1 MKLYIKIAILFLIV
15 LALFSCGSQR
25 KSSASFSAEIE
36 NGTLMITNENIR
48 KIDKKLLASDSLRNV
63 IIEQCG
69 LRRIKFPRGNKIESI
84 KLFNNDFK
92 RIPSSIRHCKN
103 LEHLDLEHNRIKHI
117 PRFIAQLDSLRSL
130 DLNHNRLKLS
140 KSDIKHASKVKKL
153 SIGGNNIEKLPE
165 NIGILQCTNLNLGK
179 NKLSSLPASFADLKQ
194 VHHLIFYENEFVKI
208 PEEISGFENLQHL
221 DFYKNHIKEIPDF
234 VGNYE
239 NLRYLYLSYNDI
251 ETIPDTLRALSS
263 LTYFYIHHNKILN
276 LPNWIVELDSLE
288 RLGVGYNKLIS
299 MPDMSG
305 MPSLIE
311 LNCEG
316 NLLEEFPWKLVEK
329 PGMQFL
335 IVRDN
340 LFELK
345 EEEIEILSKPRGVVI
360 VF

>member
-1 MKLYIKIAILFLIV
+1 MKWFIKILILFIALM
-15 LALFSCGSQR
+15 LLFSCSTQR
-25 KSSASFSAEIE
+25 STSVPFSAEIE
-36 NGTLMITNENIR
+36 NGTLMITKENIR

-84 KLFNNDFK
+84 KLFDNNFK
-92 RIPSSIRHCKN
+92 RIPPSIKNCKN

-130 DLNHNRLKLS
+130 DLNHNQLKLTE
-140 KSDIKHASKVKKL
+140 SDIKHASKVKKL

-179 NKLSSLPASFADLKQ
+179 NHLSELPASFADLKQ
-194 VHHLIFYENEFVKI
+194 VHHLIFYENEFVTI

-234 VGNYE
+234 VGNFE
-239 NLRYLYLSYNDI
+239 NLHYLYLSYNEI

-263 LTYFYIHHNKILN
+263 LTYFYIHHNKIVT

-288 RLGVGYNKLIS
+288 RFGVGYNKLIS
-299 MPDMSG
+299 MPDMSE

-316 NLLEEFPWKLVEK
+316 NLLEEFPWKLVFK

-340 LFELK
+340 LFELSD
-345 EEEIEILSKPRGVVI
+345 EEIEILQQPHGVVI
-360 VF
+360 SL

>member
-84 KLFNNDFK
+84 KLFDNNFK
-92 RIPSSIRHCKN
+92 RIPRSIKNCKN

-130 DLNHNRLKLS
+130 DLNHNRLKLTE
-140 KSDIKHASKVKKL
+140 SDVRHASKVKKL

-194 VHHLIFYENEFVKI
+194 VHHLIFYENEFVTI
-208 PEEISGFENLQHL
+208 PEEIAGFENLQHL

-234 VGNYE
+234 IGNYE
-239 NLRYLYLSYNDI
+239 NLRYLYLSYNEI
-251 ETIPDTLRALSS
+251 EEIPDTLRNLKN
-263 LTYFYIHHNKILN
+263 LNYFYIHHNKILTI
-276 LPNWIVELDSLE
+276 PDWIVEMDSLE
-288 RLGVGYNKLIS
+288 RFGVGYNKLIS
-299 MPDMSG
+299 MPDMSE

-345 EEEIEILSKPRGVVI
+345 EEEIEFLSQPRTMVI
-360 VF
+360 IF

>member
-1 MKLYIKIAILFLIV
+1 MRLYIKILYLILTLM
-15 LALFSCGSQR
+15 LLFSCGTQR
-25 KSSASFSAEIE
+25 STSVPFSAEIVD
-36 NGTLMITNENIR
+36 GTLMITNKNIR
-48 KIDKKLLASDSLRNV
+48 KIDKKLLASDSLRTV

-69 LRRIKFPRGNKIESI
+69 LRRIKFPKGNKIESI
-84 KLFNNDFK
+84 KLFDNKLK
-92 RIPSSIRHCKN
+92 RVPPSIRHCKN
-103 LEHLDLEHNRIKHI
+103 LVHLDLEHNQIKHI
-117 PRFIAQLDSLRSL
+117 PSFIADLDSLRSL

-140 KSDIKHASKVKKL
+140 KSDIKHAAKVKKL

-179 NKLSSLPASFADLKQ
+179 NKLRSLPASFADLKQ
-194 VHHLIFYENEFVKI
+194 VHHLIFYENEFVTV

-234 VGNYE
+234 IGNFE
-239 NLRYLYLSYNDI
+239 KLKYLYLSYNEI
-251 ETIPDTLRALSS
+251 ELIPDTLRNLKN
-263 LTYFYIHHNKILN
+263 LKYFYIHHNKIVT
-276 LPNWIVELDSLE
+276 LPDWIVKLDSLE

-299 MPDMSG
+299 IPDMSE
-305 MPSLIE
+305 MPALIE

-316 NLLEEFPWKLVEK
+316 NLLEEFPWELVEK

-345 EEEIEILSKPRGVVI
+345 EEEIEFLSQPRTMMI
-360 VF
+360 IF

>member
-1 MKLYIKIAILFLIV
+1 MKWCIKILVILLIV
-15 LALFSCGSQR
+15 MLLFSCGTQR
-25 KSSASFSAEIE
+25 NSCDSFSAEIE
-36 NGTLMITNENIR
+36 NGTLMITNKNIR
-48 KIDKKLLASDSLRNV
+48 KIGKKLLASDSLRTV

-69 LRRIKFPRGNKIESI
+69 LRRIKFPKGNKIESI
-84 KLFNNDFK
+84 KLFDNNLK
-92 RIPSSIRHCKN
+92 RIPPSIKRCKN
-103 LEHLDLEHNRIKHI
+103 LVHLDLEHNQIRHI
-117 PRFIAQLDSLRSL
+117 PRFIANLDSLRSL

-140 KSDIKHASKVKKL
+140 KSDVKHASKVKKL

-194 VHHLIFYENEFVKI
+194 VHHLIFYENEFVTV

-234 VGNYE
+234 IGNFE
-239 NLRYLYLSYNDI
+239 KLKYLYLSYNEI
-251 ETIPDTLRALSS
+251 ESIPDTLRNLKN
-263 LTYFYIHHNKILN
+263 LKYFYIHHNKIVT
-276 LPNWIVELDSLE
+276 LPDWIVKLDSLE

-299 MPDMSG
+299 IPDMSE
-305 MPSLIE
+305 MPALIE

-345 EEEIEILSKPRGVVI
+345 EEEIEVLSQPHGVVI
-360 VF
+360 IF

>member
-1 MKLYIKIAILFLIV
+1 MKWFIKILFLFIA
-15 LALFSCGSQR
+15 LMLLFSCSTQR
-25 KSSASFSAEIE
+25 STSVPFSAEIE
-36 NGTLMITNENIR
+36 NGTLMITKENIR

-63 IIEQCG
+63 IIEQCC

-84 KLFNNDFK
+84 KLFDNNFK
-92 RIPSSIRHCKN
+92 RVPPSIKHCKN

-130 DLNHNRLKLS
+130 DLNHNQLKLTE
-140 KSDIKHASKVKKL
+140 SDVKHAAKVKKL

-179 NKLSSLPASFADLKQ
+179 NHLSELPASFADLKQ
-194 VHHLIFYENEFVKI
+194 LKHLIFYENEFVTI

-234 VGNYE
+234 IGNYK
-239 NLRYLYLSYNDI
+239 NLHYLYLSYNEI

-276 LPNWIVELDSLE
+276 LPNWIVKLDSLE

-299 MPDMSG
+299 IPDLSE

-316 NLLEEFPWKLVEK
+316 NLLEDFPWKLVFK
-329 PGMQFL
+329 PGMQML

-340 LFELK
+340 LFELT
-345 EEEIEILSKPRGVVI
+345 EEEIEFLSKPREVLI
-360 VF
+360 IF

>member
-1 MKLYIKIAILFLIV
+1 MKWFIKILILFIALM
-15 LALFSCGSQR
+15 LLFSCSTQR
-25 KSSASFSAEIE
+25 STSVPFSAEIE
-36 NGTLMITNENIR
+36 NGTLMITKENIR
-48 KIDKKLLASDSLRNV
+48 KIDKKVLASDSLRNV

-69 LRRIKFPRGNKIESI
+69 LRRIKFPKGNKIESI
-84 KLFNNDFK
+84 KLFDNNFK
-92 RIPSSIRHCKN
+92 RIPRSIKNCKN
-103 LEHLDLEHNRIKHI
+103 LEHLDLEHNQIKHI
-117 PRFIAQLDSLRSL
+117 PRFIADLDSLRSL
-130 DLNHNRLKLS
+130 DLNHNRLKLTE
-140 KSDIKHASKVKKL
+140 SDVRHASKVKKL

-194 VHHLIFYENEFVKI
+194 VHHLIFYENEFVTI
-208 PEEISGFENLQHL
+208 PEEIAGFNNLQHL

-239 NLRYLYLSYNDI
+239 NLRYLYLSYNEV
-251 ETIPDTLRALSS
+251 ETIPDTLRNLKN
-263 LTYFYIHHNKILN
+263 LNYFYIHHNKILTI
-276 LPNWIVELDSLE
+276 PDWIVEMDSLE
-288 RLGVGYNKLIS
+288 RFGVGYNKLIS
-299 MPDMSG
+299 MPDMSE

-340 LFELK
+340 LFELS
-345 EEEIEILSKPRGVVI
+345 EEEIEFLSQPRTMVI

>member
-1 MKLYIKIAILFLIV
+1 MRLYIKIAILFLT
-15 LALFSCGSQR
+15 LMLLLSCGTQH
-25 KSSASFSAEIE
+25 SASSSFSPEIE
-36 NGTLMITNENIR
+36 NGTLMITKENIR

-69 LRRIKFPRGNKIESI
+69 LRRIKFPRGNKIVSI
-84 KLFNNDFK
+84 KLFDNNFK
-92 RIPSSIRHCKN
+92 RVPPSIKHCKN

-140 KSDIKHASKVKKL
+140 ESDVKHASKVKKL

-165 NIGILQCTNLNLGK
+165 NIGDLQCTNLNLGK
-179 NKLSSLPASFADLKQ
+179 NKLKDLPKSFANLKQ
-194 VHHLIFYENEFVKI
+194 VHHLIFYENEFKMV
-208 PEEISGFENLQHL
+208 PVEIENLDSLEHL

-234 VGNYE
+234 VGNFD
-239 NLRYLYLSYNDI
+239 NLQYLYLSYNEIDA
-251 ETIPDTLRALSS
+251 IPDTLRNLKN
-263 LTYFYIHHNKILN
+263 LTYFYIHHNKILTI
-276 LPNWIVELDSLE
+276 PDWIVELDSLE
-288 RLGVGYNKLIS
+288 RLGVGHNRLIS
-299 MPDMSG
+299 MPDLSG
-305 MPSLIE
+305 MRSLIE

-316 NLLEEFPWKLVEK
+316 NLLEEFPWKLVFK

-340 LFELK
+340 LFELSD
-345 EEEIEILSKPRGVVI
+345 EEIEILSQPRTMVI

>member
-1 MKLYIKIAILFLIV
+1 MRLYLKIFFFLI
-15 LALFSCGSQR
+15 LLLELLSCGTQHSA
-25 KSSASFSAEIE
+25 SSSFSAEIE
-36 NGTLMITNENIR
+36 NGTLMITKENIR

-84 KLFNNDFK
+84 KLFDNNFK
-92 RIPSSIRHCKN
+92 RIPPSIKNCKN

-140 KSDIKHASKVKKL
+140 ESDIKHAAKVKKL

-179 NKLSSLPASFADLKQ
+179 NHLSSLPASFADLKQ
-194 VHHLIFYENEFVKI
+194 LHHLIFYENEFVTI

-234 VGNYE
+234 IGNYE
-239 NLRYLYLSYNDI
+239 NLRYLYLSYNEI
-251 ETIPDTLRALSS
+251 EEIPDTLRNLKN
-263 LTYFYIHHNKILN
+263 LNYFYIHHNKILTI
-276 LPNWIVELDSLE
+276 PDWIVEMDSLE
-288 RLGVGYNKLIS
+288 RFGVGYNKLIS
-299 MPDMSG
+299 MPDMSE

-316 NLLEEFPWKLVEK
+316 NLLEEFPWKLVFK

-340 LFELK
+340 LFELT
-345 EEEIEILSKPRGVVI
+345 EEEIEFLSKPREVLI
-360 VF
+360 IF